1 MIFKGILR
9 DKTSSYHI
17 ILASNI
23 SYNRIDIYSLSSED
37 EKITINKASNTLLT
51 SVFIDLKNNK
61 TYAYGD
67 YRLYQQYKNLEQV
80 IKYRMFLSDTILKDA
95 MDVCDEGFVN
105 EYHAK
110 DSISE
115 LYRKELNSQLV
126 EVCYVYNDD
135 YCKLT
140 KHNNSNTVGKL
151 ADIEYKER
159 TFKQH
164 SVSNTLNKIRSFAE
178 ISKMKDLSWLEGK
191 NYVIVDTK
199 EALLEVI
206 QEINQLPKLHI
217 VGFDTETSGLRFNSY
232 AENHPQRDRL
242 VGICIAWKD
251 DHAIYIPVQ
260 HTYIQNIDLKY
271 VIKKLKNILET
282 RHLVT
287 HNGAFDYKVMYA
299 YGIKLNICDDTYIL
313 ERFLSSGDIT
323 AKAGLKYL
331 VDQYFKIDQI
341 ELSDIFISN
350 SKDNVMAFQDL
361 PYELVRAYAPADA
374 DFTRMLC
381 MLLKPRL
388 PVNSYAIYGEEIK
401 CAKNLAW
408 IEYCGCKIDTDVM
421 YKAYNETAQDLR
433 AVESAIYDLV
443 GYKFN
448 VKSVDQLSELLYKKL
463 GCPPIVKMKNNP
475 DRPAVD
481 NKAKSFLSKIPADT
495 VSTRYKSVLSAY
507 EYNGTEKAEVDEN
520 GVRRKI
526 LVNSY
531 VLNTSKYPVTHLLLK
546 FSDLEKSLSSF
557 YATIERKLKDN
568 SDGMIFSE
576 YKQLRAATGRI
587 ISANINF
594 QQIPGDLKHMIIPY
608 SDDYYV
614 VNADFS
620 SVELRIM
627 VSLAQEHGLLEQ
639 MFDPENDIHRLV
651 VSSIKNKP
659 AYQINDKERKEGKKY
674 NFGVPYDM
682 GASAFA
688 ELLYGYPI
696 TQEKIMDAKQAK
708 LDYLNSMP
716 RVRDNF
722 TAFRDYAQVN
732 GYVRTKFGR
741 YLYLPDLVTE
751 TDPGN
756 ISRGR
761 RRAGNFPI
769 QGLAADIFKIALNRL
784 LDRFRR
790 TNKDVYC
797 PGLIHDEVLLFVNKK
812 HHPYEIIRDIKEC
825 MELKVP
831 GFCPLFTGIAIG
843 NSWGETKNGPY
854 ELPVKLT
861 EEMMQMAIENRLP
874 VIEGSYRDYVYNEKI
889 NYLKNRFR
897 GYLTEMGF
905 NWDNIESNNLNTLM
919 HNMKSMFIGTEIKS
933 MYKVKDDKL
942 SEISKLGYSF
952 AKFIA
957 EETGIDLSHTVEN
970 VEEQT
975 TDNTID
981 IAEYLLEK
989 QIINDIYDIGHEHG
1003 DDTDLTEPN
1012 DSFVDDREYIKYFN
1026 ETRNLQDKSI
1036 PNSCEISD
1044 FMIMGSDIYI
1054 DVSNVSKEGVTE
1066 LVRYLTSIKDECGYF
1081 SAKFRFRNDFLDL
1094 NIKIANIDRDKIYDI
1109 IATYKVNIIEKNVG

>member
-1 MIFKGILR
+1 MIFKGAL
-9 DKTSSYHI
+9 KEKLESYNI
-17 ILASNI
+17 VLASNI
-23 SYNRIDIYSLSSED
+23 SYNRIDIYKQTPDSNVIS
-37 EKITINKASNTLLT
+37 INKTNEHLVS
-51 SVFIDLKNNK
+51 SVFVDIKNSK
-61 TYAYGD
+61 TYSYGD
-67 YRLYQQYKNLEQV
+67 YKIYQKYKNLEQV
-80 IKYRMFLSDTILKDA
+80 IKYRMFLASTVLKDEMNA
-95 MDVCDEGFVN
+95 TTEGFVH

-110 DSISE
+110 DDVAEI
-115 LYRKELNSQLV
+115 YRKEVNSQLY
-126 EVCYVYNDD
+126 EFTYIYGDS
-135 YCKLT
+135 YCNLV
-140 KHNNSNTVGKL
+140 KHNNSNSVSKIATL
-151 ADIEYKER
+151 EYKER
-159 TFKQH
+159 TFKEH
-164 SVSNTLNKIRSFAE
+164 TVSNTLNKIRSFAE
-178 ISKMKDLSWLEGK
+178 ISKIKDLSWLQDK
-191 NYVIVDTK
+191 NYQIVDTK
-199 EALLEVI
+199 SALVDVAS
-206 QEINQLPKLHI
+206 EIRQLPINHKI
-217 VGFDTETSGLRFNSY
+217 GFDTETSGLRFNVY
-232 AENHPQRDRL
+232 PENHPQRDKL
-242 VGICIAWKD
+242 VGICLAWKD
-251 DHAIYIPVQ
+251 NHAIYIPVQ
-260 HTYIQNIDLKY
+260 HTYIQNIDLSF
-271 VIKKLKNILET
+271 VIELLRDIFEK

-323 AKAGLKYL
+323 AKAGLKFL
-331 VDQYFKIDQI
+331 VEQYFHIDQI

-361 PYELVRAYAPADA
+361 PYDLVRAYAPADA

-381 MLLKPRL
+381 LLLKPRL
-388 PVNSYAIYGEEIK
+388 PVHSNAIYGEEIK

-408 IEYCGCKIDTDVM
+408 IEYCGCRIDTDVM
-421 YKAYNETAQDLR
+421 YKAYGETAQDLS
-433 AVESAIYDLV
+433 AVEQAIYTTV

-448 VKSVDQLSELLYKKL
+448 VKSVDQLSDLLYKKL

-481 NKAKSFLSKIPADT
+481 NKAKSFLSKIPAET
-495 VSTRYKSVLSAY
+495 PTTRYKNVLSTY
-507 EYNGTEKAEVDEN
+507 EYNGSDKSVKDEN
-520 GVRRKI
+520 GVKRKI
-526 LVNSY
+526 LVDSS

-546 FSDLEKSLSSF
+546 YSELEKSLSSF

-608 SDDYYV
+608 SDEYYV

-627 VSLAQEHGLLEQ
+627 VSLAQESGLLEQ

-651 VSSIKNKP
+651 VSSIKGKP
-659 AYQINDKERKEGKKY
+659 AYQVDDKERKQGKKY

-682 GASAFA
+682 GDRAFA

-696 TQEKIMDAKQAK
+696 TQEKILNARQAK

-732 GYVRTKFGR
+732 GYVKTKFGR
-741 YLYLPDLVTE
+741 FLYLPDLVTE
-751 TDPGN
+751 TDSGN

-784 LDRFRR
+784 LERFRQ
-790 TNKDVYC
+790 TAKDIYC

-843 NSWGETKNGPY
+843 DSWGETKNGPY
-854 ELPVKLT
+854 ELPVRLT
-861 EEMMQMAIENRLP
+861 EEMMQMAVNNELP
-874 VIEGSYRDYVYNEKI
+874 VIDGSYKDYVYDEKI
-889 NYLKNRFR
+889 KYLKKRFR
-897 GYLTEMGF
+897 TYLTEMGF
-905 NWDNIESNNLNTLM
+905 DWDNIESGNINHILP
-919 HNMKSMFIGTEIKS
+919 NMKSMFIGTEIKS
-933 MYKVKDDKL
+933 MYKIKDDSL
-942 SEISKLGYSF
+942 NEMSKLGYSI
-952 AKFIA
+952 AKFILD
-957 EETGIDLSHTVEN
+957 ETGIDLSHTVECSN
-970 VEEQT
+970 DTVI
-975 TDNTID
+975 DNTID
-981 IAEYLLEK
+981 IAEYFMTQQVLNE
-989 QIINDIYDIGHEHG
+989 IYDISYEGS
-1003 DDTDLTEPN
+1003 DDSDIEI
-1012 DSFVDDREYIKYFN
+1012 DESFVDEKEYAKYYDRPIAAEQTFVPTN
-1026 ETRNLQDKSI
+1026 CD
-1036 PNSCEISD
+1036 ISD

-1054 DVSNVSKEGVTE
+1054 DVTNTLKDGVEE
-1066 LVRYLTSIKDECGYF
+1066 LVKYLNSIKDDKGYF
-1081 SAKFRFRNDFLDL
+1081 TAKFKFRNDFIDL
-1094 NIKIANIDRDKIYDI
+1094 NFKISSIDRDKIYDI
-1109 IATYKVNIIEKNVG
+1109 LKNYRLNLEHKDII